1 MTGLRD
7 GIFAHQEGA
16 NPRNVVERLLD
27 GRVNPRLDN
36 PFAMTFEELTNR
48 IAKANKQKF
57 DAEHKVRA
65 LANEITRLEKQQR
78 DLVDAQRR
86 FIDTGEIDP
95 SLIPECDH
103 VVAQQTSE
111 RNGIACKAARAV
123 IEDTVKAEGW
133 QVERTH
139 ADDQFVYVT
148 IKRRREEFDTVD
160 EPQKERI
167 VARVR
172 EAIESRKDAF
182 RQFLAPMRRRASTA
196 PVNPAAP

>member
-16 NPRNVVERLLD
+16 TPRHVVERLLD

-36 PFAMTFEELTNR
+36 PFAMTFEELKDR
-48 IAKANKQKF
+48 IAKAKKQKF
-57 DAEHKVRA
+57 DAEHRVRA
-65 LANEITRLEKQQR
+65 LANEITRLEQQQR
-78 DLVDAQRR
+78 DLVEALQR
-86 FIDTGEIDP
+86 FVETGEIDP

-103 VVAQQTSE
+103 VVAEQASE

-123 IEDTVKAEGW
+123 IEDKVKAEGW

-148 IKRRREEFDTVD
+148 IKRRREEFDTVE

-172 EAIESRKDAF
+172 DAIESRKDAF
-182 RQFLAPMRRRASTA
+182 RQFLAPMRRASTA